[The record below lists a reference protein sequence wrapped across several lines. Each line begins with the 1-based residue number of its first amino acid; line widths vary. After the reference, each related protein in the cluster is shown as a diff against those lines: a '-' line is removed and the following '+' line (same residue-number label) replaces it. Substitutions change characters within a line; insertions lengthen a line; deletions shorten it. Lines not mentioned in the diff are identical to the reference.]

1 MSSIVHRGLAFIAV
15 VAALTLGCRR
25 THSEGTPDAV
35 DTTGAFRV
43 AIVLPGPHDDHEWSQ
58 AGFEGLELIKKELG
72 ATVAYSEN
80 VPSDGFAKA
89 ASGYAAEGFALVIG
103 HGAEYADAAME
114 VANKYP
120 RTRFAL
126 VALHPGNNRNLGAIR
141 FREAEIG
148 YLAGAV
154 AALRTKSRKV
164 AYIAG
169 VKYHHLEEQAS
180 SFERGA
186 KSIDPNI
193 EVATEW
199 LDSWTDVEKARRTA
213 RQFLDRGF
221 DVLSI
226 NADKAGLSGIDEAK
240 KASAY
245 AIGWNLDQHEVAAGT
260 VVTSGVQRMPVLLLE
275 GARLVRLGRFE
286 GKQYRFG
293 LREGAQ
299 DLAPFYGLL
308 TGQQAAIIARIREDI
323 LTGKLDVSHHEA
335 PAQP

>member
-1 MSSIVHRGLAFIAV
+1 MTTLVLRGLATAAIVAV
-15 VAALTLGCRR
+15 MTIGCRKSHEEER
-25 THSEGTPDAV
+25 GDVAGTS
-35 DTTGAFRV
+35 GAFRV

-72 ATVAYSEN
+72 ATIAYSEN
-80 VPSDGFAKA
+80 VPSAGFAKA
-89 ASGYAAEGFALVIG
+89 ASGYAADGFTLVIG
-103 HGAEYADAAME
+103 HGAEYADVAMD
-114 VANKYP
+114 VASRFP

-141 FREAEIG
+141 FRESEIG
-148 YLAGAV
+148 YLTGAV
-154 AALRTKSRKV
+154 AGLRTKSKKV

-169 VKYHHLEEQAS
+169 MKFPHLEEQAA

-186 KSIDPNI
+186 KSIDPTI
-193 EVATEW
+193 EVATQW
-199 LDSWTDVEKARRTA
+199 LGSWTDVEKAREAA
-213 RQFLDRGF
+213 RALLERGF

-226 NADKAGLSGIDEAK
+226 NADKAGLSGIEEAK

-245 AIGWNLDQHEVAAGT
+245 AIGWNLDQHDVAPGT

-286 GKQYRFG
+286 GKQYKFG

-299 DLAPFYGLL
+299 DLAPFHGLL
-308 TGQQAAIIARIREDI
+308 SESQAAIVARMREDI
-323 LTGKLDVSHHEA
+323 LTGKLDVSQH